1 MTTPDDGTSAPD
13 GTTPSAQPPEHT
25 AANPP
30 EGEQRTTDY
39 SYGSYGSYG
48 QDPTRSADGPAGTDQ
63 QQASASAGSPAPA
76 SPVGAAPGQE
86 SPAAPAQGSPS
97 APGQGSPAAAGPQ
110 AMPTA
115 SSSMSTEQV
124 VATLRGAGLESPL
137 RSLAVGGVAYVGAL
151 LTSLV
156 AVLLSAAAMAVGA
169 AGTGEVG
176 DELDS
181 AGIDPE
187 GALSGI
193 AMIVRMPFQ
202 LVAMASFGSWGTHAE
217 FEGVALRA
225 SVRLLPFV
233 VTLVMVLLAF
243 YGGRF
248 VQRGRSTGLLGIWVS
263 ALITGIATALFTVLA
278 ALVLAQPVPLDEG
291 FSLRVHAA
299 GFDAFFGSLL
309 LITLAIGLGRMSRRA
324 RWAWWP
330 LVADL
335 PAAAKLAVVHAL
347 VIGIALGVLGAIGTT
362 IQALADGKQ
371 PPVFVLVLLLPLLGG
386 QMIAALTGL
395 PLLSSLTAKANAPD
409 LLGEFLPSSS
419 FTGRATVFD
428 LPWYAWLIT
437 ILVGIGVLL
446 VVSLPWNHGR
456 RIVPGNIIAL
466 VVSWAALPVVYFAG
480 GIVLLVLARVSVSV
494 GVEGGF
500 FGGGEQ
506 MSGSVGLA
514 WWTPFL
520 ALLAGVIVEV
530 LSRFFAPL
538 LVPVLS
544 RRALSWFRRPLA
556 PADASAGANGPGSPA
571 TGVAEGTAT
580 GAPTGVP
587 AGAPFGSA
595 ALGGGAA
602 TGLAAGAATGLAGG
616 AAAGGATTVDMS
628 GSAPGTQ
635 ERRPLSKKA
644 RRRLIAGF
652 AGAGAICV
660 LVVGLVIAYNVIAR
674 TVYAPEKSVDAYLS
688 ALEDGSA
695 SQASE
700 LAPAN
705 VPTAQQVLLTDEIA
719 GAAAQRPDS
728 HEITATDRQD
738 DGSAQV
744 TARITQDGV
753 TSERTFTVERA
764 GRSAV
769 VFPSWRLGA
778 VEYSTLRLVVDQG
791 TSTILVNDQ
800 EVDVSDLDLSPGYV
814 DLPALPGTY
823 TVSLPAASD
832 LVTVTDSEV
841 PVLVEP
847 SGDEDT
853 YASPFYQLS
862 EAGLKEVQKQVN
874 ARIDECATSK
884 DAAPEDCPF
893 EAYVYDQVDDSGSW
907 KIEDYPTVTVEEEDG
922 WYFSTGYEDAGSA
935 VYSYKQE
942 PFLDDEKP
950 TDETSDSSI
959 TVSGAVTVDDDGKLS
974 VQYSE
979 Y

>member
-1 MTTPDDGTSAPD
+1 MTTPDDGTTAPD

-25 AANPP
+25 AQSSPQD
-30 EGEQRTTDY
+30 EQRTADY

-48 QDPTRSADGPAGTDQ
+48 QEPTRSAGDPADLG
-63 QQASASAGSPAPA
+63 QQAPAAPGQQGSASAGSPAPA
-76 SPVGAAPGQE
+76 APVGAAPGQG
-86 SPAAPAQGSPS
+86 APT
-97 APGQGSPAAAGPQ
+97 APGPQ
-110 AMPTA
+110 AMPTS

-124 VATLRGAGLESPL
+124 VATLRGVGLESPL

-151 LTSLV
+151 LTSLL
-156 AVLLSAAAMAVGA
+156 AVLLTAAAMAVGA
-169 AGTGEVG
+169 SGTGEVG

-217 FEGVALRA
+217 YEGVALRA

-243 YGGRF
+243 YGGRL
-248 VQRGRSTGLLGIWVS
+248 VQRGRTTGLLGIWVS
-263 ALITGIATALFTVLA
+263 ALITGIATALVTVLA
-278 ALVLAQPVPLDEG
+278 ALILAQPVPIEEG

-299 GFDAFFGSLL
+299 GFDAFFGSLV

-335 PAAAKLAVVHAL
+335 PGAAKLAVVHAL

-362 IQALADGKQ
+362 IQALADGEQ
-371 PPVFVLVLLLPLLGG
+371 PPVFVFVLLLPLLGG

-409 LLGEFLPSSS
+409 VLGELLPSSS

-428 LPWYAWLIT
+428 LPWYAWLLT

-480 GIVLLVLARVSVSV
+480 GIVLLVLARVSVSF

-538 LVPVLS
+538 LVPVLP

-556 PADASAGANGPGSPA
+556 PADVVDSQSAVGAPGAAAPGSPA
-571 TGVAEGTAT
+571 TGTADGTAPGASAAPT
-580 GAPTGVP
+580 GAPTG
-587 AGAPFGSA
+587 A
-595 ALGGGAA
+595 A
-602 TGLAAGAATGLAGG
+602 GLAAGPATGLAGG
-616 AAAGGATTVDMS
+616 AAAGGTTPVDMS
-628 GSAPGTQ
+628 GSASGTQ

-652 AGAGAICV
+652 AGAGAICI
-660 LVVGLVIAYNVIAR
+660 LVVGLVIAYNVVSR

-728 HEITATDRQD
+728 HEITGTDRQD

-753 TSERTFTVERA
+753 TSEQTFTVERA

-800 EVDVSDLDLSPGYV
+800 EVDVSGLDLSPGFV

-862 EAGLKEVQKQVN
+862 EAGQKEVQKQVN

-893 EAYVYDQVDDSGSW
+893 EAYVYDEVDDSGSW

-959 TVSGAVTVDDDGKLS
+959 TVSGAVSVDDDGKLS

>member
-39 SYGSYGSYG
+39 SYGSYGSYV
-48 QDPTRSADGPAGTDQ
+48 QDPTRSADDPAGTGQ
-63 QQASASAGSPAPA
+63 QQAPASAGSPAPA

-86 SPAAPAQGSPS
+86 VPSAPAQGSPS
-97 APGQGSPAAAGPQ
+97 APGQGSPAADGPQ

-115 SSSMSTEQV
+115 PSSMSTEQV

-233 VTLVMVLLAF
+233 VTLVIVLLAF

-248 VQRGRSTGLLGIWVS
+248 VQRGRTTGLLGIWVS

-335 PAAAKLAVVHAL
+335 PAAAKLAVVHAF

-362 IQALADGKQ
+362 IQALADGEQ

-386 QMIAALTGL
+386 QMLAALTGL

-419 FTGRATVFD
+419 FMGRVTVFD
-428 LPWYAWLIT
+428 LPWYAWLLT

-480 GIVLLVLARVSVSV
+480 GIVLLVLARVSVSF

-538 LVPVLS
+538 LVPVLP

-556 PADASAGANGPGSPA
+556 PADASADANGSGSPA
-571 TGVAEGTAT
+571 TGFAEGTAT

-587 AGAPFGSA
+587 AGSA
-595 ALGGGAA
+595 AFGGGAA

-628 GSAPGTQ
+628 GSAPGVQ

-800 EVDVSDLDLSPGYV
+800 EVDVSGLDLSPGYV

-862 EAGLKEVQKQVN
+862 EAGQKEVQNQVN
-874 ARIDECATSK
+874 AKIDECATSK

-922 WYFSTGYEDAGSA
+922 WYFSTGYDDAGSA

-959 TVSGAVTVDDDGKLS
+959 MVSGAVTVDDDGKLS